1 MLGVGTPRR
10 TGFTK
15 GEKRMTQESM
25 DRGEEL
31 SRELYTLAREEREL
45 RRQLGQRVLDGEPVD
60 DLRTRRR
67 QLREDQEDLSAAM
80 GQLAA
85 VGP

>member
-1 MLGVGTPRR
+1 MA
-10 TGFTK
+10 
-15 GEKRMTQESM
+15 QESM

-31 SRELYTLAREEREL
+31 TREMYALAREEREL
-45 RRQLGQRVLDGEPVD
+45 RRQLGQRVLDGQSVD
-60 DLRTRRR
+60 DLRTRSR

-85 VGP
+85 IGL

>member
-1 MLGVGTPRR
+1 MA
-10 TGFTK
+10 
-15 GEKRMTQESM
+15 QESM

-31 SRELYTLAREEREL
+31 TREMYALAREEREL
-45 RRQLGQRVLDGEPVD
+45 RRQLGQRVLDGQSVD

-85 VGP
+85 VGL

>member
-1 MLGVGTPRR
+1 MLGVGSIRR
-10 TGFTK
+10 TGFR
-15 GEKRMTQESM
+15 GEKRMAQQSM

-31 SRELYTLAREEREL
+31 TRELYALAREEREL
-45 RRQLGQRVLDGEPVD
+45 RRQLGQRILDGQPVD

-67 QLREDQEDLSAAM
+67 QLREDQEDLSAAV

-85 VGP
+85 IGL

>member
-1 MLGVGTPRR
+1 MA
-10 TGFTK
+10 
-15 GEKRMTQESM
+15 QEST

-31 SRELYTLAREEREL
+31 NRELYALAREEREL
-45 RRQLGQRVLDGEPVD
+45 RRRLGQRVLDGEPVD

-67 QLREDQEDLSAAM
+67 QLREDQEDLSAAV

-85 VGP
+85 VGL